1 MHYRIEYRLHRND
14 KLNIKCND
22 LFVLLHN
29 IDINYCQKYEFSNSS
44 QSGVI
49 IKTFHMMYVQVYYCW
64 SQYYIGPFVE
74 Y

>member
-1 MHYRIEYRLHRND
+1 MQRFICI
-14 KLNIKCND
+14 IK
-22 LFVLLHN
+22 HN

-74 Y
+74 YQILIYDYK